1 MATVY
6 ITQEL
11 SSRVSDAIKRMRDAD
26 ITTQNAETG
35 RAIELDTSEFL
46 TKAMW
51 GNYLHLKDQ
60 LPHEW
65 LSLNT
70 GPTMT
75 IVMPADD
82 DGKQVKHMIHFR
94 NQKVLNRPNNDRWSE
109 PKIECTKAFLD
120 ANVDMA
126 GVLNILGYI
135 DRMDLNNEI
144 KAKWSKVEAD
154 VMLFLGK
161 CKSLNEALKLW
172 PGVKLY
178 IPAEY
183 IRRVEHKVERK
194 VREKEIVESVAT
206 EELTAAAIAA
216 RLAGITA

>member
-11 SSRVSDAIKRMRDAD
+11 SGRVSDVIKRMRDAD
-26 ITTQNAETG
+26 ITTQNAEVG
-35 RAIELDTSEFL
+35 RPIELDTSEFL

-60 LPHEW
+60 LPQEW
-65 LSLNT
+65 LSINS
-70 GPTMT
+70 GPNMT
-75 IVMPADD
+75 IIMPADE
-82 DGKQVKHMIHFR
+82 DGKQVKHMIQFR
-94 NQKVLNRPNNDRWSE
+94 NQKVPNRPNNDRWSE

-120 ANVDMA
+120 ANVDMT
-126 GVLNILGYI
+126 GVLNILAYI
-135 DRMDLNNEI
+135 DRMDLNEEI
-144 KAKWSKVEAD
+144 KAKWRKVEQD
-154 VMLFLGK
+154 VLLFLGK

-178 IPAEY
+178 IPSEY

-194 VREKEIVESVAT
+194 VREKEIKESIAT
-206 EELTAAAIAA
+206 DELTAAAIAA

>member
-206 EELTAAAIAA
+206 DELTAAAIAA

>member
-11 SSRVSDAIKRMRDAD
+11 SGRISDVIKRMRDAD
-26 ITTQNAETG
+26 ITAQDADTG
-35 RAIELDTSEFL
+35 RVIEIDTSEFL

-51 GNYLHLKDQ
+51 GGHLHLKDQ
-60 LPHEW
+60 IPQDW

-75 IVMPADD
+75 VTMPAEEE
-82 DGKQVKHMIHFR
+82 GKQLKHIIHFR
-94 NQKVLNRPNNDRWSE
+94 NQKVINRPNNDRWSE

-120 ANVDMA
+120 AHVDMA
-126 GVLNILGYI
+126 GVQNILNYI
-135 DRMDLNNEI
+135 DRMNLNNEI
-144 KAKWSKVEAD
+144 RAKWSKVEAD

-178 IPAEY
+178 VPSEY

-194 VREKEIVESVAT
+194 VREKEIKESVAT
-206 EELTAAAIAA
+206 DELTAAAIAA